1 MSRSRRKPVAK
12 QYRRNEKKGTR
23 YWRTVR
29 RVTNEKIKYLREDM
43 DDNVLPIPK
52 EIINDYDYSD
62 YTFDMRFRNDEI
74 SKKES
79 RK

>member
-12 QYRRNEKKGTR
+12 QYRRNEKKGAR

-29 RVTNEKIKYLREDM
+29 RVTNEKVKYLNDNL
-43 DDNVLPIPK
+43 DDNILPVPK

-62 YTFDMRFRNDEI
+62 YTFDMRFRNNEM